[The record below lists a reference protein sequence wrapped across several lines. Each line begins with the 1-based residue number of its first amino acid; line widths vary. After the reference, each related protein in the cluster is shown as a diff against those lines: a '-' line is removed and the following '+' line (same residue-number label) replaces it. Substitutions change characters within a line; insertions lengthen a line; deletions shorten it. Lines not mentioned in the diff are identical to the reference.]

1 MYTQCFDTV
10 FDKEAVGGPQ
20 RVDVLLRSLVGTGEC
35 GEDKSEGR
43 VHLLTTTVVLP
54 MNGNRRLVL
63 EDTLVE
69 LVVSLL
75 EIQRGRV

>member
-35 GEDKSEGR
+35 GEDEGR
-43 VHLLTTTVVLP
+43 VHLLTTTVVLS
-54 MNGNRRLVL
+54 MNGNRRLVH
-63 EDTLVE
+63 EDTLVD
-69 LVVSLL
+69 LVVTLL
-75 EIQRGRV
+75 EIQRGIV